1 MRRQLLVLALVL
13 ASLALVTAPALAED
27 PLGKSA
33 PSSPGRGTQADRS
46 FGVQLIAA
54 SRDIRVLYLRPLLDG
69 VPADPTATSFL
80 VIQGGDA
87 AFLQPLNGSLI
98 GAESC
103 WVDSVNAAIVDLGT
117 EPGVIA
123 TISGGE
129 SPDVGYTVARVYGV
143 SGDSVEPLGD
153 VQILAN
159 QELTTMLAAGG
170 RAANT
175 PWRSVRIAAAAAAD
189 TPAPAVQRVFY
200 FDRDALGGKYRLED
214 YTLQFERQVVVED
227 DAAVP
232 TTFLYF
238 HLNHDGVRL
247 REGPSAQA
255 RILQTLPLSSTF
267 EILDRTDDVQ
277 TVRGVT
283 ERWYKVLLKDGQGE
297 GWIFGGSIRRSAPTP
312 SAG

>member
-13 ASLALVTAPALAED
+13 ASLTLVTAPALAED

-33 PSSPGRGTQADRS
+33 PSLPGPGTEADKS

-54 SRDIRVLYLRPLLDG
+54 SRDIRVLYLRPLLNG

-103 WVDSVNAAIVDLGT
+103 WVDNVNAAIVDLGA

-129 SPDVGYTVARVYGV
+129 SPEVGFTVARVYGI
-143 SGDSVEPLGD
+143 SDDSVDPLGD
-153 VQILAN
+153 VQVLAN
-159 QELTTMLAAGG
+159 QELTTMLAAG
-170 RAANT
+170 RAADT

-189 TPAPAVQRVFY
+189 TQTPAVQRVFY
-200 FDRDALGGKYRLED
+200 LDRDASGGTYRLED
-214 YTLQFERQVVVED
+214 YTVQFERQVVVED

-238 HLNHDGVRL
+238 QLNHDGVRL

-297 GWIFGGSIRRSAPTP
+297 GWIFGGSIRRSGPTP